1 MLTKQQNG
9 LIYCITAQTLWGLGV
24 VFWPLLNYLPPI
36 TVLCLRLFC
45 SLLFAGLLILY
56 TKQFNNIKAI
66 FKDTKNK
73 SIIRN
78 IFFAATIL
86 AINWGC
92 YLYALHTK
100 QAIEAS
106 LGYYITPIIS
116 ILLGRIFFNDIL
128 NRYQVIAIILVLI
141 GVTSGIISYG
151 HIPYLGLAIG
161 TTFALYGFFSK
172 LINANAISVLF
183 LETLILSPFCLGW
196 IICTEPQYA
205 ILGYHYSH
213 YILLVGTIFFTGI
226 PLMLFSYAAT
236 TVSLTTIGFMLYIA
250 PSINFIFAVFYH
262 GEPIKASDYITFPI
276 VWIALAIYSLDM
288 FYKIKNKKV

>member
-9 LIYCITAQTLWGLGV
+9 LICCITAQTLWGLGV
-24 VFWPLLNYLPPI
+24 VFWPLLNYLSPI

-45 SLLFAGLLILY
+45 SLLFASFLIYY
-56 TKQFNNIKAI
+56 TKQFTNIFNLI
-66 FKDTKNK
+66 KNK
-73 SIIRN
+73 TIIKN
-78 IFFAATIL
+78 IFFAAIIL

-116 ILLGRIFFNDIL
+116 ILLGRIFFNDVL
-128 NRYQVIAIILVLI
+128 NKYQVIAIILVII
-141 GVTSGIISYG
+141 GVISGIVSYG
-151 HIPYLGLAIG
+151 HIPYLGVAIG
-161 TTFALYGFFSK
+161 GTFALYGFFSK

-196 IICTEPQYA
+196 IIYTEPQYA
-205 ILGYHYSH
+205 ILGYQYSH
-213 YILLVGTIFFTGI
+213 YLLLIGTIFFTGI
-226 PLMLFSYAAT
+226 PLMLFSFAAT
-236 TVSLTTIGFMLYIA
+236 TISLTTIGFMLYIA

-288 FYKIKNKKV
+288 VHKLKKKKV

>member
-1 MLTKQQNG
+1 MITKQQNG
-9 LIYCITAQTLWGLGV
+9 LICCITAQTLWGLGV
-24 VFWPLLNYLPPI
+24 IFWPLLNYLSPI

-45 SLLFAGLLILY
+45 SLIFAGILIFY
-56 TKQFNNIKAI
+56 TQQYKSIINLIKN
-66 FKDTKNK
+66 NK

-78 IFFAATIL
+78 IFFAAIIL

-128 NRYQVIAIILVLI
+128 NKYQVIAIILVLI

-196 IICTEPQYA
+196 IIYNEPRYA
-205 ILGYHYSH
+205 IFGYQYSH
-213 YILLVGTIFFTGI
+213 YFLLIGTIFFTGI
-226 PLMLFSYAAT
+226 PLMLFSFAAT

-250 PSINFIFAVFYH
+250 PSINFVFAVLYH
-262 GEPIKASDYITFPI
+262 GEPIKVSDYITFPI